1 MYKIKLDKIL
11 FRYLIDLLNNEKKQ
25 YIDDVDDTIIDLS
38 IIKDNIVK
46 NKKEE
51 EKYIWFQIDD
61 ITEMRLLQYVADKQ
75 LEIGFV
81 HEDYLNEDGKKL
93 QSIYDSL
100 YNQTNC

>member
-25 YIDDVDDTIIDLS
+25 YIDDVDDTIINLS